1 MRKNNGRR
9 RHRGQNRRNF
19 NNLNKNTVIESF
31 GPISQ
36 IRGNV
41 QQLNEKYNNL
51 GNDAASNDDKVLSET
66 YYQFADHYHRL
77 LKEIEISNENKN
89 LNGFKADN
97 VDEKDDNLVVD
108 DELKPSRKER
118 SINAKIKEDEE
129 RTAKSNASE
138 LELTEGDNKIKDSR
152 PLSSTKQVQIE
163 FKHFFL
169 NRLESSMW
177 CRLTVFPYDQNK
189 YQKMEPH

>member
-19 NNLNKNTVIESF
+19 NNLNKNTVLESF

-77 LKEIEISNENKN
+77 LREIEIANENKN
-89 LNGFKADN
+89 LNGSKTDESS
-97 VDEKDDNLVVD
+97 EKDENSEVN
-108 DELKPSRKER
+108 DEFKPSRKER
-118 SINAKIKEDEE
+118 SLNAKLKEDEE
-129 RTAKSNASE
+129 RTVKNNVSE
-138 LELTEGDNKIKDSR
+138 LELTDDVNKIKD
-152 PLSSTKQVQIE
+152 VN
-163 FKHFFL
+163 FL
-169 NRLESSMW
+169 
-177 CRLTVFPYDQNK
+177 K
-189 YQKMEPH
+189 

>member
-9 RHRGQNRRNF
+9 RHRGQNRRNY

-77 LKEIEISNENKN
+77 LKEIEIANENKN
-89 LNGFKADN
+89 FNGLKLDDAE
-97 VDEKDDNLVVD
+97 EKDHNLETDN
-108 DELKPSRKER
+108 ESKPSRKQR
-118 SINAKIKEDEE
+118 SINAKIKEDEK
-129 RTAKSNASE
+129 RINKSNASE
-138 LELTEGDNKIKDSR
+138 LELTESDNKIKD
-152 PLSSTKQVQIE
+152 VN
-163 FKHFFL
+163 FL
-169 NRLESSMW
+169 
-177 CRLTVFPYDQNK
+177 K
-189 YQKMEPH
+189 

>member
-89 LNGFKADN
+89 LNGLKSD
-97 VDEKDDNLVVD
+97 DTEEKDPNLEVD
-108 DELKPSRKER
+108 HGTKPSRKER
-118 SINAKIKEDEE
+118 SIKAKIKEDEE
-129 RTAKSNASE
+129 RIVKSNTSK
-138 LELTEGDNKIKDSR
+138 LELNENDTKIKD
-152 PLSSTKQVQIE
+152 VN
-163 FKHFFL
+163 FL
-169 NRLESSMW
+169 
-177 CRLTVFPYDQNK
+177 K
-189 YQKMEPH
+189 

>member
-89 LNGFKADN
+89 LNGLKVDN
-97 VDEKDDNLVVD
+97 VEEKDHNLDVD
-108 DELKPSRKER
+108 DVPKPSRKDR
-118 SINAKIKEDEE
+118 SIKAKIKEDAE
-129 RTAKSNASE
+129 RAAKSDAPE
-138 LELTEGDNKIKDSR
+138 LELTESDNKIKD
-152 PLSSTKQVQIE
+152 VN
-163 FKHFFL
+163 FL
-169 NRLESSMW
+169 
-177 CRLTVFPYDQNK
+177 K
-189 YQKMEPH
+189 

>member
-77 LKEIEISNENKN
+77 LKEIEIANENKN
-89 LNGFKADN
+89 LNGLKS
-97 VDEKDDNLVVD
+97 DETSEKEHNLEIG
-108 DELKPSRKER
+108 DEEKPSRKER
-118 SINAKIKEDEE
+118 SIKAKIKEDQE
-129 RTAKSNASE
+129 RTAKSDASE
-138 LELTEGDNKIKDSR
+138 LKLSENGNKIKD
-152 PLSSTKQVQIE
+152 VN
-163 FKHFFL
+163 FL
-169 NRLESSMW
+169 
-177 CRLTVFPYDQNK
+177 K
-189 YQKMEPH
+189 

>member
-89 LNGFKADN
+89 LNGIKTDN
-97 VDEKDDNLVVD
+97 TDEKDHNLNVD
-108 DELKPSRKER
+108 DEIKPSRKER
-118 SINAKIKEDEE
+118 SINAKIKEEKE
-129 RTAKSNASE
+129 RSLKSDDPE
-138 LELTEGDNKIKDSR
+138 LELSDKDNKIKD
-152 PLSSTKQVQIE
+152 VN
-163 FKHFFL
+163 FL
-169 NRLESSMW
+169 
-177 CRLTVFPYDQNK
+177 K
-189 YQKMEPH
+189 

>member
-19 NNLNKNTVIESF
+19 NNLNKNTVLESF

-36 IRGNV
+36 VRGNV

-77 LKEIEISNENKN
+77 LKEIEIANENKN
-89 LNGFKADN
+89 LNGSKT
-97 VDEKDDNLVVD
+97 DEISENDKNSEVD
-108 DELKPSRKER
+108 DEVKPSRKER
-118 SINAKIKEDEE
+118 SLNAKLKEDEQ
-129 RTAKSNASE
+129 RIVKNNVSE
-138 LELTEGDNKIKDSR
+138 LELTEDDNKIKD
-152 PLSSTKQVQIE
+152 VN
-163 FKHFFL
+163 FL
-169 NRLESSMW
+169 
-177 CRLTVFPYDQNK
+177 K
-189 YQKMEPH
+189 

>member
-89 LNGFKADN
+89 LNGLKS
-97 VDEKDDNLVVD
+97 DETNEREHNLEIG
-108 DELKPSRKER
+108 DEEKPSRKER
-118 SINAKIKEDEE
+118 SIKAKIREDQE
-129 RTAKSNASE
+129 RIEKSNTSE
-138 LELTEGDNKIKDSR
+138 LNLSENGNKIKD
-152 PLSSTKQVQIE
+152 VN
-163 FKHFFL
+163 FL
-169 NRLESSMW
+169 
-177 CRLTVFPYDQNK
+177 K
-189 YQKMEPH
+189 

>member
-66 YYQFADHYHRL
+66 YYQFADHYYRL

-89 LNGFKADN
+89 LNGLKVDN
-97 VDEKDDNLVVD
+97 VDENDDNLVVD
-108 DELKPSRKER
+108 DEPKPSRKER

-129 RTAKSNASE
+129 RTSKSNTPE
-138 LELTEGDNKIKDSR
+138 LKLTEDDNKIKD
-152 PLSSTKQVQIE
+152 VN
-163 FKHFFL
+163 FL
-169 NRLESSMW
+169 
-177 CRLTVFPYDQNK
+177 K
-189 YQKMEPH
+189 

>member
-36 IRGNV
+36 VRGNV

-89 LNGFKADN
+89 LNGLKVDN
-97 VDEKDDNLVVD
+97 VDEKDHNLDVD
-108 DELKPSRKER
+108 DEPKPSKVTSTEPT
-118 SINAKIKEDEE
+118 KC
-129 RTAKSNASE
+129 KS
-138 LELTEGDNKIKDSR
+138 KR
-152 PLSSTKQVQIE
+152 PG
-163 FKHFFL
+163 
-169 NRLESSMW
+169 
-177 CRLTVFPYDQNK
+177 
-189 YQKMEPH
+189 EPF

>member
-1 MRKNNGRR
+1 MRKNNGRH

-77 LKEIEISNENKN
+77 LKEIEITNENKN
-89 LNGFKADN
+89 INGFKSDDT
-97 VDEKDDNLVVD
+97 DEKENNLEVD
-108 DELKPSRKER
+108 DEVKLSRKER
-118 SINAKIKEDEE
+118 SIKAQIKEDEE
-129 RTAKSNASE
+129 RSLKRETDDLK
-138 LELTEGDNKIKDSR
+138 LTENDNKIKD
-152 PLSSTKQVQIE
+152 VN
-163 FKHFFL
+163 FL
-169 NRLESSMW
+169 
-177 CRLTVFPYDQNK
+177 K
-189 YQKMEPH
+189 

>member
-31 GPISQ
+31 GPVSQ

-77 LKEIEISNENKN
+77 LKEIEITNENKN
-89 LNGFKADN
+89 INGFKSEDT
-97 VDEKDDNLVVD
+97 DEKEHNLEVD
-108 DELKPSRKER
+108 DEAKPSRKER
-118 SINAKIKEDEE
+118 SIKAQIKEDEE
-129 RTAKSNASE
+129 RSLKRDTSE
-138 LELTEGDNKIKDSR
+138 LELTENDNKIKD
-152 PLSSTKQVQIE
+152 VN
-163 FKHFFL
+163 FL
-169 NRLESSMW
+169 
-177 CRLTVFPYDQNK
+177 K
-189 YQKMEPH
+189 

>member
-77 LKEIEISNENKN
+77 LKEIEIANENKN
-89 LNGFKADN
+89 LNGLKLDDT
-97 VDEKDDNLVVD
+97 DEKDHNLETNNQV
-108 DELKPSRKER
+108 KPSRKER
-118 SINAKIKEDEE
+118 SINAKLKEDEDRAVKNNTNDLE
-129 RTAKSNASE
+129 SSE
-138 LELTEGDNKIKDSR
+138 NDNKIKD
-152 PLSSTKQVQIE
+152 VN
-163 FKHFFL
+163 FL
-169 NRLESSMW
+169 
-177 CRLTVFPYDQNK
+177 K
-189 YQKMEPH
+189 

>member
-31 GPISQ
+31 GPISL

-41 QQLNEKYNNL
+41 QQLNEKYNSL

-77 LKEIEISNENKN
+77 LKEIEIANENKN
-89 LNGFKADN
+89 LNGLKSDN
-97 VDEKDDNLVVD
+97 FDQKEQNLEISDEI
-108 DELKPSRKER
+108 KPSRKER
-118 SINAKIKEDEE
+118 SIKAKIKEEE
-129 RTAKSNASE
+129 VRNIKNTSE
-138 LELTEGDNKIKDSR
+138 IEVTENENSIKD
-152 PLSSTKQVQIE
+152 VN
-163 FKHFFL
+163 FL
-169 NRLESSMW
+169 
-177 CRLTVFPYDQNK
+177 K
-189 YQKMEPH
+189 

>member
-19 NNLNKNTVIESF
+19 SNLSKNTVIESF

-36 IRGNV
+36 LRGNV

-77 LKEIEISNENKN
+77 LREIEISNENKN
-89 LNGFKADN
+89 LNGLKTDYD
-97 VDEKDDNLVVD
+97 DEKNSNTEFDNEV
-108 DELKPSRKER
+108 KPSRKER
-118 SINAKIKEDEE
+118 SIKAKIKEDEE
-129 RTAKSNASE
+129 RSAKSNTTD
-138 LELTEGDNKIKDSR
+138 LELTENGDKIKD
-152 PLSSTKQVQIE
+152 VN
-163 FKHFFL
+163 FL
-169 NRLESSMW
+169 
-177 CRLTVFPYDQNK
+177 K
-189 YQKMEPH
+189 

>member
-19 NNLNKNTVIESF
+19 NNLNKNTVLESF

-77 LKEIEISNENKN
+77 LKEIEIANESKN
-89 LNGFKADN
+89 LNGSKTDESS
-97 VDEKDDNLVVD
+97 EKDEDLEVS
-108 DELKPSRKER
+108 DEVKPSRKER
-118 SINAKIKEDEE
+118 SLNAKLKEDEQ
-129 RTAKSNASE
+129 RTVKNNVSE
-138 LELTEGDNKIKDSR
+138 LELTEDSNKIKD
-152 PLSSTKQVQIE
+152 VN
-163 FKHFFL
+163 FL
-169 NRLESSMW
+169 
-177 CRLTVFPYDQNK
+177 K
-189 YQKMEPH
+189 

>member
-19 NNLNKNTVIESF
+19 NNLNKNTVLESF

-77 LKEIEISNENKN
+77 LKEIEIANENKN
-89 LNGFKADN
+89 VNGSKTDETS
-97 VDEKDDNLVVD
+97 EKDENSEVS
-108 DELKPSRKER
+108 DEVKPSRKER
-118 SINAKIKEDEE
+118 SLNAKLKEDEQ
-129 RTAKSNASE
+129 RTVKNNVSE
-138 LELTEGDNKIKDSR
+138 LELTEDGNKIKD
-152 PLSSTKQVQIE
+152 VN
-163 FKHFFL
+163 FL
-169 NRLESSMW
+169 
-177 CRLTVFPYDQNK
+177 K
-189 YQKMEPH
+189 

>member
-77 LKEIEISNENKN
+77 LKEIEITNENKN
-89 LNGFKADN
+89 INGFKSDDA
-97 VDEKDDNLVVD
+97 DEKEHNFEVD
-108 DELKPSRKER
+108 DQGKPSRKDR
-118 SINAKIKEDEE
+118 SIKAQMKEDEK
-129 RTAKSNASE
+129 RIVKKDTPE
-138 LELTEGDNKIKDSR
+138 LELPENDNKIKD
-152 PLSSTKQVQIE
+152 VN
-163 FKHFFL
+163 FL
-169 NRLESSMW
+169 
-177 CRLTVFPYDQNK
+177 K
-189 YQKMEPH
+189 

>member
-9 RHRGQNRRNF
+9 RHRGHNRRSF

-89 LNGFKADN
+89 LNGIKTDN
-97 VDEKDDNLVVD
+97 TDEKDHNLNVD
-108 DELKPSRKER
+108 DEIKPSRKER
-118 SINAKIKEDEE
+118 SIKAKIKEDEE
-129 RTAKSNASE
+129 RNSKRNTSE
-138 LELTEGDNKIKDSR
+138 LELTEDENKIKD
-152 PLSSTKQVQIE
+152 VD
-163 FKHFFL
+163 FL
-169 NRLESSMW
+169 
-177 CRLTVFPYDQNK
+177 K
-189 YQKMEPH
+189 

>member
-77 LKEIEISNENKN
+77 LKEIEIANENKN
-89 LNGFKADN
+89 MNGFKSDDTN
-97 VDEKDDNLVVD
+97 EKEHNLEVD
-108 DELKPSRKER
+108 DEVKPSRKER
-118 SINAKIKEDEE
+118 SIKAQMKEDKE
-129 RTAKSNASE
+129 RTTKRDAPE
-138 LELTEGDNKIKDSR
+138 IELTENDNKIKD
-152 PLSSTKQVQIE
+152 VN
-163 FKHFFL
+163 FL
-169 NRLESSMW
+169 
-177 CRLTVFPYDQNK
+177 K
-189 YQKMEPH
+189 

>member
-77 LKEIEISNENKN
+77 LKEIEIANENKN
-89 LNGFKADN
+89 LNGLKSDDTN
-97 VDEKDDNLVVD
+97 EKDHNLEAT
-108 DELKPSRKER
+108 DEVKPSRKER
-118 SINAKIKEDEE
+118 SINAKLKEDED
-129 RTAKSNASE
+129 RAVKDNTTE
-138 LELTEGDNKIKDSR
+138 LELTENDNKIKD
-152 PLSSTKQVQIE
+152 VN
-163 FKHFFL
+163 FL
-169 NRLESSMW
+169 
-177 CRLTVFPYDQNK
+177 K
-189 YQKMEPH
+189 

>member
-66 YYQFADHYHRL
+66 RFQFLLIIYDNDLQIDNTFLIRLYHHWKLHHYQDYYIFH
-77 LKEIEISNENKN
+77 
-89 LNGFKADN
+89 
-97 VDEKDDNLVVD
+97 
-108 DELKPSRKER
+108 
-118 SINAKIKEDEE
+118 
-129 RTAKSNASE
+129 
-138 LELTEGDNKIKDSR
+138 
-152 PLSSTKQVQIE
+152 
-163 FKHFFL
+163 
-169 NRLESSMW
+169 
-177 CRLTVFPYDQNK
+177 
-189 YQKMEPH
+189 

>member
-77 LKEIEISNENKN
+77 LKEIEIANENKN
-89 LNGFKADN
+89 LNGLKP
-97 VDEKDDNLVVD
+97 DEVEIKDQNLQGND
-108 DELKPSRKER
+108 DEKPSRKER
-118 SINAKIKEDEE
+118 SINAKLKEDEE
-129 RTAKSNASE
+129 RNVKNNSPE
-138 LELTEGDNKIKDSR
+138 LELTDNDNKIKD
-152 PLSSTKQVQIE
+152 VN
-163 FKHFFL
+163 FL
-169 NRLESSMW
+169 
-177 CRLTVFPYDQNK
+177 K
-189 YQKMEPH
+189 

>member
-31 GPISQ
+31 GPVSQ

-51 GNDAASNDDKVLSET
+51 GNEAASNDDKVLSET

-77 LKEIEISNENKN
+77 LKEIEIANENKN
-89 LNGFKADN
+89 LNGLKSDDT
-97 VDEKDDNLVVD
+97 DEKDHNLEAN
-108 DELKPSRKER
+108 DEVKLSRKER
-118 SINAKIKEDEE
+118 SINAKLKEDEE
-129 RTAKSNASE
+129 RSFKNNTPD
-138 LELTEGDNKIKDSR
+138 LELTENDNKIKD
-152 PLSSTKQVQIE
+152 VN
-163 FKHFFL
+163 FL
-169 NRLESSMW
+169 
-177 CRLTVFPYDQNK
+177 K
-189 YQKMEPH
+189 

>member
-9 RHRGQNRRNF
+9 RHSRGQNRRNF

-89 LNGFKADN
+89 LNGLKVDN
-97 VDEKDDNLVVD
+97 VDEKDHNLDVD
-108 DELKPSRKER
+108 DEPKPSRKER
-118 SINAKIKEDEE
+118 SIKAKIKEDEE
-129 RTAKSNASE
+129 RTTKNNASE
-138 LELTEGDNKIKDSR
+138 FELTENDNKIKD
-152 PLSSTKQVQIE
+152 VN
-163 FKHFFL
+163 FL
-169 NRLESSMW
+169 
-177 CRLTVFPYDQNK
+177 K
-189 YQKMEPH
+189 

>member
-31 GPISQ
+31 GPVSQ

-89 LNGFKADN
+89 LNGLKPDDT
-97 VDEKDDNLVVD
+97 DEKGHSIEIN
-108 DELKPSRKER
+108 DEAKPSRKER
-118 SINAKIKEDEE
+118 SIKAKIKEDQE
-129 RTAKSNASE
+129 RTSKMDSPK
-138 LELTEGDNKIKDSR
+138 LELSESDNKIKD
-152 PLSSTKQVQIE
+152 VN
-163 FKHFFL
+163 FL
-169 NRLESSMW
+169 
-177 CRLTVFPYDQNK
+177 K
-189 YQKMEPH
+189 

>member
-66 YYQFADHYHRL
+66 YYQFADHYYRL
-77 LKEIEISNENKN
+77 LKEIEIANENKN
-89 LNGFKADN
+89 LNGLKSDDT
-97 VDEKDDNLVVD
+97 DEKDNNLEGN
-108 DELKPSRKER
+108 DEVKLSRKER
-118 SINAKIKEDEE
+118 SINAKLKEDED
-129 RTAKSNASE
+129 RAIKNNTTE
-138 LELTEGDNKIKDSR
+138 LELTENDNKIKD
-152 PLSSTKQVQIE
+152 VN
-163 FKHFFL
+163 FL
-169 NRLESSMW
+169 
-177 CRLTVFPYDQNK
+177 K
-189 YQKMEPH
+189 

>member
-66 YYQFADHYHRL
+66 YFQFADHYYRL

-89 LNGFKADN
+89 LNGVKVDN
-97 VDEKDDNLVVD
+97 VVEKDHNLDVDN
-108 DELKPSRKER
+108 EPKPSRKER
-118 SINAKIKEDEE
+118 SIKAKIKEDEE
-129 RTAKSNASE
+129 RTAKSGVPE
-138 LELTEGDNKIKDSR
+138 LEVTESANKIED
-152 PLSSTKQVQIE
+152 VN
-163 FKHFFL
+163 FL
-169 NRLESSMW
+169 
-177 CRLTVFPYDQNK
+177 K
-189 YQKMEPH
+189 

>member
-89 LNGFKADN
+89 INDLKVDN
-97 VDEKDDNLVVD
+97 FDEKDDNLVVD
-108 DELKPSRKER
+108 DETKPSRKER
-118 SINAKIKEDEE
+118 SINAKIKEDKE
-129 RTAKSNASE
+129 RKTKSNTPE
-138 LELTEGDNKIKDSR
+138 LELTEGDNKIKD
-152 PLSSTKQVQIE
+152 VN
-163 FKHFFL
+163 FL
-169 NRLESSMW
+169 
-177 CRLTVFPYDQNK
+177 K
-189 YQKMEPH
+189 

>member
-66 YYQFADHYHRL
+66 YYQFADHYYRL
-77 LKEIEISNENKN
+77 LKEIEISNETRN
-89 LNGFKADN
+89 LNGLKPDHA
-97 VDEKDDNLVVD
+97 DEKDQNLDID
-108 DELKPSRKER
+108 DETKPSRKER
-118 SINAKIKEDEE
+118 SIKAKIKEDEE
-129 RTAKSNASE
+129 RTTKSTAPN
-138 LELTEGDNKIKDSR
+138 LELTQSNNEIKD
-152 PLSSTKQVQIE
+152 VN
-163 FKHFFL
+163 FL
-169 NRLESSMW
+169 
-177 CRLTVFPYDQNK
+177 K
-189 YQKMEPH
+189 

>member
-89 LNGFKADN
+89 LIGLKADDPEEKDHN
-97 VDEKDDNLVVD
+97 LDVDE
-108 DELKPSRKER
+108 EPKPSRKER
-118 SINAKIKEDEE
+118 SIKAQIKEDQA
-129 RTAKSNASE
+129 RTAKTKAPE
-138 LELTEGDNKIKDSR
+138 LELTESNNKIKD
-152 PLSSTKQVQIE
+152 VN
-163 FKHFFL
+163 FL
-169 NRLESSMW
+169 
-177 CRLTVFPYDQNK
+177 K
-189 YQKMEPH
+189 

>member
-66 YYQFADHYHRL
+66 YFQFADNYYRL
-77 LKEIEISNENKN
+77 LKEIDISNENKD
-89 LNGFKADN
+89 LNDPKVVND
-97 VDEKDDNLVVD
+97 DEKDDNLVVD
-108 DELKPSRKER
+108 DESKPSRKER
-118 SINAKIKEDEE
+118 SINAKIKEEKE
-129 RTAKSNASE
+129 RNTKSNAPE
-138 LELTEGDNKIKDSR
+138 LELTEGEKKIKD
-152 PLSSTKQVQIE
+152 VN
-163 FKHFFL
+163 FL
-169 NRLESSMW
+169 
-177 CRLTVFPYDQNK
+177 K
-189 YQKMEPH
+189 